1 MPVDIP
7 FHKMH
12 GIGNDFVVIAED
24 VFSQIPLVTQ
34 PDTVRQLCDR
44 HFGIGADG
52 VLTYTPLPDGLKF
65 CIFNADGSRDTMC
78 GNGLRCVISLL
89 AEQGRIPVSGIA
101 KTDSGDVHYIYH
113 NAESISLELPPPDF
127 FHGPINVDGYCFF
140 IINTGS
146 PHAVT
151 LLTGQTGPDDSVFK
165 DISCGIESHLDF
177 PSGISAN
184 WVWKA
189 ADGSLHL
196 RTWERGVGETLGC
209 GTGAC
214 AAGVAYLTENPGAGS
229 VALTSNGGTLSVAWA
244 GGAADTILLTGP
256 ATHVMS
262 GVIRI
267 TNIADASPTG
277 V

>member
-12 GIGNDFVVIAED
+12 GIGNDFVVISAAD
-24 VFSQIPLVTQ
+24 FAQIALDSQS
-34 PDTVRQLCDR
+34 DAVRRLCDR

-52 VLTYTPLPDGLKF
+52 VLTYTPLPSGLGF
-65 CIFNADGSRDTMC
+65 CIYNADGSRDTMC

-89 AEQGRIPVSGIA
+89 AGQGRIPVTGIA
-101 KTDSGDVHYIYH
+101 KTDSGDVHYTYH
-113 NAESISLELPPPDF
+113 NAESISLKLPPPDF

-151 LLTGQTGPDDSVFK
+151 LLMGQTGPDDSVFK
-165 DISCGIESHLDF
+165 DISRGIESHLDF

-262 GVIRI
+262 GVIRN
-267 TNIADASPTG
+267 TNIADAPSTG